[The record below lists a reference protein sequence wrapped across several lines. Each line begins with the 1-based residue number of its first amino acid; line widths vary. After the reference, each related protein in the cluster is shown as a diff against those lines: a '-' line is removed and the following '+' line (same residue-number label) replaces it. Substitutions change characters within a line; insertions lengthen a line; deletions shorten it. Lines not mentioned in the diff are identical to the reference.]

1 MFTSQA
7 ITKQAPDFTSFY
19 LPTIAK
25 TVTACSNVLESA
37 LHGNKSYNSYSQLI
51 ARLLLPYCLLGNRSK
66 VSNAA
71 QLRSAHS
78 HEINVSY
85 KEDVTWYPLRQSNGS
100 ICSASRQVRK
110 GSNAM
115 TGSSFIATMVSLS
128 YRARGWVRVAHRPS
142 PLCLRI

>member
-1 MFTSQA
+1 MRWAFLDSVYRPGNQLHARLPVFTSQA
-7 ITKQAPDFTSFY
+7 ITKQALDSTSFY

-71 QLRSAHS
+71 QLRS
-78 HEINVSY
+78 
-85 KEDVTWYPLRQSNGS
+85 
-100 ICSASRQVRK
+100 K
-110 GSNAM
+110 GMGA
-115 TGSSFIATMVSLS
+115 GGA
-128 YRARGWVRVAHRPS
+128 
-142 PLCLRI
+142 